1 MYSSANNLKEL
12 TRDNINEILS
22 GKRIE
27 KETTDIIIK
36 YLIAMNKE
44 GFITF
49 ESQPISHTVHKNPNR
64 IWINRA
70 YINGFYPSDKIAFL
84 IRDLKKINKDIVISE
99 TYLRQN
105 GNDELLLWNFTKN
118 DNLGGKYYPMSLSL
132 QENSTFKY
140 ETGYSGN
147 ISTPAIRDDY
157 MENFND
163 NLLYDIYINGI
174 SLIQIWSKN
183 INDDIFP
190 IVLECLKS
198 TNQSFL

>member
-1 MYSSANNLKEL
+1 MYSSSNNLKEL
-12 TRDNINEILS
+12 IRDNINEILS

-70 YINGFYPSDKIAFL
+70 YINGFYPSDKIAYL
-84 IRDLKKINKDIVISE
+84 IRDLKETSKDIVISE
-99 TYLRQN
+99 TYLHRN
-105 GNDELLLWNFTKN
+105 GNDELLLWNFNKN
-118 DNLGGKYYPMSLSL
+118 DYLKGKYYPMSLSL
-132 QENSTFKY
+132 EEDSTFKY
-140 ETGYSGN
+140 HEGYSGN
-147 ISTPAIRDDY
+147 ISSPAIREDY

-163 NLLYDIYINGI
+163 DLLSDIYENGI

-190 IVLECLKS
+190 IVLECLRS
-198 TNQSFL
+198 TNQLF